1 MITVFRGQDTR
12 SEPQCLP
19 LATSMTKSSKD
30 TPNRAAPGGHADKA
44 GALAGNGTGT
54 PLKRKDHLG
63 KATRLLDELALA
75 ATEPRGSAQIKRAHA
90 IAQTV
95 EDMGVDEEIVVGA
108 MLYPLVEGSLLT
120 KRAVAKQFGQEIAQ
134 IVRELIRLSSFGF
147 PESWDPD
154 KGLSPV
160 QAEALRKMLLAIV
173 ADVRLV
179 LVRLADQLHLL
190 RSLKRSPVA
199 ERRRAAMETREI
211 YAPLANRLGIWQLK
225 WELEDLAFRYLD
237 RSTYTKL
244 AKALKERR
252 ADRERYIGSVTESLR
267 EELARAGIRAEVAG
281 RPKHIYS
288 IWRKMRRKDVEL
300 DHVFDVRALRV
311 LVDSITDCYAALGI
325 VHSKWTYIPGE
336 FDDYIAT
343 PKENFYRSL
352 HTAVI
357 GPGKEPLEIQIRTHE
372 MHRHAELGVAAHW
385 RYKEGAAANP
395 AFEQKISWLRQLLEP
410 PEGEGGEG
418 DFIDRVKSEIFED
431 RVYAVS
437 PKGDVVDL
445 PKGAT
450 PLDFAYHVHTEVGHH
465 CRGAKVN
472 GRIVPLTHQISNG
485 EQVEIIASPHAKP
498 SRDWLI
504 PQLGYLASARSR
516 SKVRGFFR
524 LQDHDVNRK
533 QGRAL
538 LDREL
543 NRLGVKDYPVGDLV
557 KALKLQTAEQ
567 LYGALGDG
575 EITLGAVTTAIQR
588 KLEPEERV
596 PVSRRRRRRPTS
608 TKSSISIEGIGD
620 LMSQFAR
627 CCRPVPPEAIAGYIT
642 HGRGVSIHRQDCA
655 NMLRLAQQS
664 PERVLVVDWSGGHGY
679 TYPVDIV
686 LHAYDRRGLVRD
698 ISTVLADEKISILSL
713 TSRTYKTTNSVD
725 MDLSIEIGGLD
736 ELSGILH
743 RLAQLP
749 NVVNVVRKT

>member
-1 MITVFRGQDTR
+1 
-12 SEPQCLP
+12 
-19 LATSMTKSSKD
+19 MTKSPKD
-30 TPNRAAPGGHADKA
+30 TASRAAGEGDAGDTASRRGDYLDKA
-44 GALAGNGTGT
+44 G
-54 PLKRKDHLG
+54 
-63 KATRLLDELALA
+63 LLLEELDAS
-75 ATEPRGSAQIKRAHA
+75 ATEPADIAQIKRAQA
-90 IAQTV
+90 ISQIV
-95 EDMGVDEEIVVGA
+95 DEMGVDKEIVVGA
-108 MLYPLVEGSLLT
+108 MLCPLVEGGLLT
-120 KRAVAKQFGQEIAQ
+120 KRTLAKQFGQEVAQ
-134 IVRELIRLSSFGF
+134 IVRELIRLGRFGF
-147 PESWDPD
+147 PDSWDPD

-179 LVRLADQLHLL
+179 LVKLADQLHQL

-237 RSTYTKL
+237 RPTYTKL

-252 ADRERYIGSVTESLR
+252 TDRERYIRNVTQDLH
-267 EELARAGIRAEVAG
+267 EELARADIRAEVAG

-288 IWRKMRRKDVEL
+288 IWRKMCRKGVEL
-300 DHVFDVRALRV
+300 DHVFDVRAVRI
-311 LVDSITDCYAALGI
+311 LVESIADCYAALGI

-343 PKENFYRSL
+343 PKENSYRSL

-395 AFEQKISWLRQLLEP
+395 AFERKISWLRQLLEP
-410 PEGEGGEG
+410 PEGEGSEG
-418 DFIDRVKSEIFED
+418 DFIDRIKSEIFED

-472 GRIVPLTHQISNG
+472 GRIVPLTFQISNG
-485 EQVEIIASPHAKP
+485 EQVEIITSPRAKP

-504 PQLGYLASARSR
+504 PKLGFLASARSR

-524 LQDHDVNRK
+524 LQDQEINSK

-538 LDREL
+538 LEREL
-543 NRLGVKDYPVGDLV
+543 NRLGVRDYPIADLV
-557 KALKLQTAEQ
+557 KTMKLRTVEQ
-567 LYGALGDG
+567 LHAAIG
-575 EITLGAVTTAIQR
+575 EGEVTLGSVAAAIQR
-588 KLEPEERV
+588 KLEPEETT
-596 PVSRRRRRRPTS
+596 PIARRRRRRPEGAKR
-608 TKSSISIEGIGD
+608 KSSISVEGVGG

-627 CCRPVPPEAIAGYIT
+627 CCRPVPPEPIAGYIT

-655 NMLRLAQQS
+655 NMLRLSQQS
-664 PERVLVVDWSGGHGY
+664 PERALVVDWSGGHGH
-679 TYPVDIV
+679 TYPVDIL

-698 ISTVLADEKISILSL
+698 VSTVLADEKISILGL
-713 TSRTYKTTNSVD
+713 TSRTYKSTNSVD
-725 MDLSIEIGGLD
+725 MDISIEISGLD